1 MKEGPG
7 NKALDVYGTEK
18 EVSEYFLS
26 WQVVGRRLTID
37 HTANIFTGRN
47 QEVTFPIK
55 TVNCDNFPLV
65 IT

>member
-26 WQVVGRRLTID
+26 WYHMKEGRD
-37 HTANIFTGRN
+37 FEANLN
-47 QEVTFPIK
+47 
-55 TVNCDNFPLV
+55 DNL
-65 IT
+65 